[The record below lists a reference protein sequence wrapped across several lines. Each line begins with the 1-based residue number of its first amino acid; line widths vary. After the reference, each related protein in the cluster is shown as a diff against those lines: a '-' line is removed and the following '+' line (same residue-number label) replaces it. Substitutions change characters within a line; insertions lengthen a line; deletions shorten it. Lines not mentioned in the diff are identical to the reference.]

1 MNADRIIYR
10 TRQFWH
16 ALGSTP
22 SSEDMALVNTL
33 LTPPQRTV
41 FTRMQRSEQ
50 AHALLVL
57 HTLLDQCEEDKDLLV
72 AALLHDVG
80 KSRFPLH
87 LWERVVIVLA
97 KKFCPECVQR
107 WGEMNSGNQQAPR
120 GWRRAF
126 QIAEEHPTWGAEIA
140 VDAGCSQ
147 MSVNLIRRHQEE
159 IPDSE
164 FEDLCIEDRL
174 LLKLQAA
181 DDES

>member
-16 ALGSTP
+16 AFGSTP

-33 LTPPQRTV
+33 LAPPQNTV
-41 FTRMQRSEQ
+41 FTQMQRSEQ
-50 AHALLVL
+50 THALLVL
-57 HTLLDQCEEDKDLLV
+57 HKLLDQREDDRDLLV

-87 LWERVVIVLA
+87 LWERVVIVLT
-97 KKFCPECVQR
+97 KKFCSECVQR
-107 WGEMNSGNQQAPR
+107 WGEWEFGNQQAPR
-120 GWRRAF
+120 GWRRAYI
-126 QIAEEHPTWGAEIA
+126 IAERHPTWGAEIA
-140 VDAGCSQ
+140 VETGCLQ
-147 MSVNLIRRHQEE
+147 MAVNLIRRHQEKV
-159 IPDSE
+159 PDSE